1 MFHFSLTK
9 SSPSEIIQQ
18 TPKEDRWLAQRN
30 AILND
35 ESSSPTFL
43 TSGHNAFSTLY
54 WFALSD
60 FCRVHFEKPRGLC
73 LQSFL
78 LSHGF
83 IHRIPVWRHQRS
95 YGSCKC
101 NTHTQLLSEWEGIIT
116 CMRPKE
122 RTQDSFPHHPMAAAE
137 PSLLLSFLLHLFL
150 LLLIIK
156 VQVFLHALF
165 HLTFLI
171 NLKRF
176 FLSLE

>member
-1 MFHFSLTK
+1 MLFLMMEARVQVFWLQVTMLFQHCIDLHCLIFVESILKSPGASVCNHFYYPMN
-9 SSPSEIIQQ
+9 SSIGSQCGGI
-18 TPKEDRWLAQRN
+18 
-30 AILND
+30 
-35 ESSSPTFL
+35 
-43 TSGHNAFSTLY
+43 
-54 WFALSD
+54 
-60 FCRVHFEKPRGLC
+60 
-73 LQSFL
+73 
-78 LSHGF
+78 
-83 IHRIPVWRHQRS
+83 RS
-95 YGSCKC
+95 YGSCKW

-156 VQVFLHALF
+156 SPMFLHALF

-171 NLKRF
+171 NLRRF